1 MSARPVP
8 LLIVLRG
15 NSGAGKS
22 TVAKALRDAYGRG
35 VAWVGQDL
43 IRRTILRENDRP
55 GGANIGLV
63 DQVTRYALD
72 HDYHV
77 VLDGIFYAD
86 RYGPMLA
93 GLSRDHPG
101 RSYFYYLDVSLEETT
116 RRHAM
121 RPQAAEFGPA
131 QLRDWY
137 RPRDLLSSVSERVI
151 LETSTLQGTI
161 GAILAE
167 SQLLSAVILKAEA
180 AGDADMASWLE
191 LAAEVE
197 PMFGPMP
204 NFATHAER
212 GIRRGTA
219 LVVRDPQDTVLGA
232 ALLGA
237 HRRERHIRWLAVR
250 PGARRRGVAS
260 VLLAEILCRW
270 PAPGDIE
277 VITFGADVPYGGP
290 ARALYQSVGFV
301 AAQTERPG
309 PECGSRQRFVLS
321 QPRQSGH
328 EAG

>member
-1 MSARPVP
+1 MSVRPVP
-8 LLIVLRG
+8 RLIVLRG
-15 NSGAGKS
+15 NSGSGKS

-55 GGANIGLV
+55 GGANIGLI

-77 VLDGIFYAD
+77 VLDGIFYAE

-101 RSYFYYLDVSLEETT
+101 RSYFYYLDVCLDETA
-116 RRHAM
+116 RRHAT
-121 RPQAAEFGPA
+121 RPQAAEFGLA
-131 QLRDWY
+131 QMRDWY

-151 LETSTLQGTI
+151 PETSTVQETI
-161 GAILAE
+161 DSILAE
-167 SQLLSAVILKAEA
+167 TQLLRAVLLRAEA
-180 AGDADMASWLE
+180 AGDADVASWLE

-204 NFATHAER
+204 TFATDAKR

-219 LVVRDPQDTVLGA
+219 LVVRDPRDTVLGA
-232 ALLGA
+232 ALLGS
-237 HRRERHIRWLAVR
+237 HPRERHIRWLAVR
-250 PGARRRGVAS
+250 SGVRRHGVAS
-260 VLLAEILCRW
+260 VLLSEILRRW

-277 VITFGADVPYGGP
+277 VVTFGADVPYGRP
-290 ARALYQSVGFV
+290 ARALYHSVGFV
-301 AAQTERPG
+301 AAQTLPPG
-309 PECGSRQRFVLS
+309 PDGGSRQRFVLS
-321 QPRQSGH
+321 QPGQSGH
-328 EAG
+328 